1 MSVQNERITTAGIC
15 IKEGKILIG
24 QRIPKGSIASKW
36 EFPGGKNRWEES
48 EEETLKREF
57 KEELGVDIEVGKLL
71 ATHDFVNKET
81 LYHLKAY
88 QVFIDNEIEDFKLSV
103 HTQLKW
109 EEFENLDDYNFA
121 PSDKSIINQIK
132 ENL

>member
-1 MSVQNERITTAGIC
+1 MEITNERITTAGIC
-15 IKEGKILIG
+15 IKDNKVLIG
-24 QRIPKGSIASKW
+24 QRESKGSIGNKW
-36 EFPGGKNRWEES
+36 EFPGGKNRWGES

-57 KEELGVDIEVGKLL
+57 LEELGVVVEVGKLL
-71 ATHDFVNKET
+71 ATHDFENKGT

-88 QVFIDNEIEDFKLSV
+88 EVFINNFDFELSV

-109 EEFENLDDYNFA
+109 ETFEALEKYNFA
-121 PSDKSIINQIK
+121 NSDKSIINQIK